1 MRKTHV
7 KKTPGSAP
15 EGKPIA
21 AMADE
26 LGAKAEY
33 LLLVGRWHGVTKDQE
48 RSLKRALKHVAGK
61 LVFVITADGQG
72 GTKRHPLYS
81 NERKL
86 IAEGFAKK
94 LGRPYEI
101 HAAADIPDSVA
112 WTAHICDVVKSESGG
127 ETVLTPDNTV
137 LVTSNADVFQRFQ
150 SAGYRAI
157 VPDTSGK
164 LPIDMLQA
172 MAARG
177 DWRSMAT
184 KETGAVFESHDVE
197 QRVITLYSDLL
208 LNEDGE
214 LSHGRDFAVYS
225 QGMDASMS
233 VKIQDICPW
242 IIGGY
247 IVDKGC
253 GTGTLLIHLSTLHPK
268 AQIVGMDMSRDLL
281 RRSEGQHYPNH
292 NVAVVMGN
300 IIHKRFADATVSTII
315 FSSVM
320 HEVYSYN
327 GYDREQIRLA
337 LKNAW
342 QELQVG
348 GRVIIRDGVK
358 PKDGDR
364 LVWLRCKDSELEERF
379 RKFAREFKGK
389 SANPGFAYDERVF
402 DGVTHFRLTLH
413 EANEFLSKKDY
424 LANWAMEVNEEFGVW
439 TTDEWREE
447 FTALGFNVLHSES
460 YLNPWIEEN
469 RYEGHCRLYA
479 DNGGERGGPGELLP
493 FPDTT
498 GVIVAEKVVKTEV
511 EAAENVAIA
520 G

>member
-1 MRKTHV
+1 MRTTHV
-7 KKTPGSAP
+7 KKSPRPAP
-15 EGKPIA
+15 KGAVGTAITAALGVKP
-21 AMADE
+21 
-26 LGAKAEY
+26 EY

-48 RSLKRALKHVAGK
+48 RSLKRALKHVPGK

-101 HAAADIPDSVA
+101 HAAADIPDSLA
-112 WTAHICDVVKSESGG
+112 WTAHICDVVKSESD
-127 ETVLTPDNTV
+127 ETTVLTPANTV
-137 LVTSNADVFQRFQ
+137 LVSSNADVNKHFAK
-150 SAGYRAI
+150 AGYKAI
-157 VPDTSGK
+157 VPSTAGK
-164 LPIDMLQA
+164 LPIDLLQA
-172 MAARG
+172 VATRG
-177 DWRSMAT
+177 DWRKLAT
-184 KETGAVFESHDVE
+184 AETAAVFESHQVEERIATLFSDV
-197 QRVITLYSDLL
+197 L
-208 LNEDGE
+208 LNDDGE

-225 QGMDASMS
+225 EGMDASLS

-242 IIGGY
+242 IVGGY

-253 GTGTLLIHLSTLHPK
+253 GTGTLLIHLSNLYPK
-268 AQIVGMDMSRDLL
+268 AQIVGMDLSRDLL
-281 RRSEGQHYPNH
+281 HRSEGQHYPNH

-300 IIHKRFADATVSTII
+300 IIHKRFAEGTVSTII

-327 GYDREQIRLA
+327 GYDRDQIRLA

-342 QELQVG
+342 LELMVG
-348 GRVIIRDGVK
+348 GRIIIRDGVK
-358 PKDGDR
+358 PENGDR
-364 LVWLRCKDSELEERF
+364 LVWLRCKDAELEERF

-389 SANPGFAYDERVF
+389 SAKPGFAYDERVF
-402 DGVTHFRLTLH
+402 DGVTHFRMTLH

-439 TTDEWREE
+439 TTDEWHKELV
-447 FTALGFNVLHSES
+447 ALGYKVVHCDS

-469 RYEGHCRLYA
+469 RYNGHCWLLEDA
-479 DNGGERGGPGELLP
+479 DGKLGAAVP

-498 GVIVAEKVVKTEV
+498 GVIVAEKVAEKV
-511 EAAENVAIA
+511 EKVGENAAKEA
-520 G
+520 

>member
-7 KKTPGSAP
+7 KKTPRPAQP
-15 EGKPIA
+15 QRA
-21 AMADE
+21 
-26 LGAKAEY
+26 LGATITTALGVKPKY

-48 RSLKRALKHVAGK
+48 RSLKRALKHVTGK

-101 HAAADIPDSVA
+101 HAAADIPDSLA
-112 WTAHICDVVKSESGG
+112 WTGHITDVVKLESGG
-127 ETVLTPDNTV
+127 ETLLDPTNTV
-137 LVTSNADVFQRFQ
+137 LVSSNPDVNQHFAK
-150 SAGYRAI
+150 AGFKAI
-157 VPDTSGK
+157 LPSTAGK
-164 LPIDMLQA
+164 LPIDLLQA
-172 MAARG
+172 VAKRG
-177 DWRSMAT
+177 DWRAMAT
-184 KETGAVFESHDVE
+184 KETREVFEAHDVE
-197 QRVITLYSDLL
+197 ERVVTLFSDLL
-208 LNEDGE
+208 LNDDGE

-225 QGMDASMS
+225 QGMDASMA
-233 VKIQDICPW
+233 VKIQDICRW
-242 IIGGY
+242 IVGNY

-253 GTGTLLIHLSTLHPK
+253 GTGTLLIHLSNLHPK
-268 AQIVGMDMSRDLL
+268 AQIVGMDLSRDLL
-281 RRSEGQHYPNH
+281 HRSEGQHYANH

-300 IIHKRFADATVSTII
+300 IIHKRFAEGTVSTII

-327 GYDREQIRLA
+327 GYDRNQIRLA

-342 QELQVG
+342 LELMVG

-358 PKDGDR
+358 PKDGDK
-364 LVWLRCKDSELEERF
+364 LVWLKCKDAELEERF

-389 SANPGFAYDERVF
+389 SAKPGFAYEERVF
-402 DGVTHFRLTLH
+402 DGATHFRVTLH

-424 LANWAMEVNEEFGVW
+424 VVNWAMEVNEEFGVW
-439 TTDEWREE
+439 TTDEWAEE
-447 FTALGFNVLHSES
+447 FTALGYRMVHCES

-469 RYEGHCRLYA
+469 RYEGHAWLFA
-479 DNGGERGGPGELLP
+479 DEGGELGARLP
-493 FPDTT
+493 YPHTT
-498 GVIVAEKVVKTEV
+498 GVIVAEKIEQVTKE
-511 EAAENVAIA
+511 E
-520 G
+520 

>member
-1 MRKTHV
+1 
-7 KKTPGSAP
+7 
-15 EGKPIA
+15 
-21 AMADE
+21 MADE

-242 IIGGY
+242 I
-247 IVDKGC
+247 C
-253 GTGTLLIHLSTLHPK
+253 PPFTRRRRLSAWTCR
-268 AQIVGMDMSRDLL
+268 AIFCAA
-281 RRSEGQHYPNH
+281 RR
-292 NVAVVMGN
+292 
-300 IIHKRFADATVSTII
+300 VSTI
-315 FSSVM
+315 
-320 HEVYSYN
+320 
-327 GYDREQIRLA
+327 R
-337 LKNAW
+337 
-342 QELQVG
+342 
-348 GRVIIRDGVK
+348 
-358 PKDGDR
+358 
-364 LVWLRCKDSELEERF
+364 
-379 RKFAREFKGK
+379 
-389 SANPGFAYDERVF
+389 
-402 DGVTHFRLTLH
+402 
-413 EANEFLSKKDY
+413 
-424 LANWAMEVNEEFGVW
+424 
-439 TTDEWREE
+439 TT
-447 FTALGFNVLHSES
+447 TSQS
-460 YLNPWIEEN
+460 
-469 RYEGHCRLYA
+469 
-479 DNGGERGGPGELLP
+479 
-493 FPDTT
+493 
-498 GVIVAEKVVKTEV
+498 
-511 EAAENVAIA
+511 
-520 G
+520 